1 MRKLSLARQKFQA
14 EREHLLIEMTK
25 QEAELKEMRAT
36 FDGQFRLIQ
45 NLTGHMKNQAALLN
59 DQAAADAEGL
69 TVLEKVS

>member
-45 NLTGHMKNQAALLN
+45 NLTGHMKN
-59 DQAAADAEGL
+59 
-69 TVLEKVS
+69 